1 MGQKLIIADDDPL
14 VTQMFQAHLQRSGYE
29 VFTAANGLEAIEL
42 AARELPQLIIMD
54 IMMAEMD
61 GLTAI
66 RQLKKSEAT
75 KDIPVIAITTNSL
88 AMAQKEAELAGA
100 TAFLMKPFSP
110 GRLLAEIQRLVPAA

>member
-14 VTQMFQAHLQRSGYE
+14 VTQMYQAHLRRAGYE
-29 VFTAANGLEAIEL
+29 VFTAGNGREALEL

-54 IMMAEMD
+54 IMMSEMD
-61 GLTAI
+61 GLSAI
-66 RQLKKSEAT
+66 RKLKLLEAT

-88 AMAQKEAELAGA
+88 PMAQKEAELAGA

-110 GRLLAEIQRLVPAA
+110 